1 MFLNENKEQIK
12 AANNA
17 RRMADLV
24 SGSHNPED
32 KETRKQLRDAA
43 KNTHI
48 DQRTV
53 KDYNNNNAS
62 DRFANKYIKKSIN
75 DIESDRRMKKR
86 NEKLSEST
94 HLTNNTGHN
103 YLNEA
108 IYADYLA
115 DKIYNE
121 QRLAREINK
130 TLIMKESTT
139 NVAQKVNKITALYEA
154 KLSDTIKSK
163 WNKFITFIKT
173 LMGKFMESMTKIL
186 LDEKGYLEKYKDI
199 ILKKRP
205 KDDIEFSYTGDYRE
219 AANRLMNTEL
229 PLFNYEQYK
238 AELKAEGNI
247 VLAQKLL
254 KNFQLDSGSELS
266 DQMKE
271 YFIAAD
277 KGESKGKLSGVNMR
291 ELYDFCYNFKKIKD
305 ITDKDINHLESST
318 MAIQNAINAEI
329 RKQPAETN
337 TVEKTKE
344 APAETPKPEN
354 NENSKKNSG
363 SKSYVDKKN
372 ESTIIREADEKQA
385 PINTNLSIKTTTYT
399 DNDKKV
405 DNVNAAKTANAN
417 AASGEKETDIDA
429 MISKWITVCRTI
441 ITAKWTASEQI
452 AKDYMALIRA
462 HVRSYVG
469 TKEDK
474 ADNQAAKQGTN
485 YQKDREKQ
493 EQEKSEEQK

>member
-1 MFLNENKEQIK
+1 M
-12 AANNA
+12 
-17 RRMADLV
+17 DLC
-24 SGSHNPED
+24 
-32 KETRKQLRDAA
+32 
-43 KNTHI
+43 
-48 DQRTV
+48 
-53 KDYNNNNAS
+53 
-62 DRFANKYIKKSIN
+62 
-75 DIESDRRMKKR
+75 
-86 NEKLSEST
+86 
-94 HLTNNTGHN
+94 LTNNTGHN

-154 KLSDTIKSK
+154 KLSDTVKSK

-205 KDDIEFSYTGDYRE
+205 KDDIEFSYTGDYKE

-337 TVEKTKE
+337 TAEKTGE
-344 APAETPKPEN
+344 TPAETPKPEN
-354 NENSKKNSG
+354 NGNGENNS
-363 SKSYVDKKN
+363 SS
-372 ESTIIREADEKQA
+372 ESDVAKESAIVREADEKQA

-399 DNDKKV
+399 DDDKKV

-474 ADNQAAKQGTN
+474 ADNQAPQQGTN

>member
-1 MFLNENKEQIK
+1 M
-12 AANNA
+12 
-17 RRMADLV
+17 DLC
-24 SGSHNPED
+24 
-32 KETRKQLRDAA
+32 
-43 KNTHI
+43 
-48 DQRTV
+48 
-53 KDYNNNNAS
+53 
-62 DRFANKYIKKSIN
+62 
-75 DIESDRRMKKR
+75 
-86 NEKLSEST
+86 
-94 HLTNNTGHN
+94 LTNNTGHN

-154 KLSDTIKSK
+154 KLGDTVKSK

-329 RKQPAETN
+329 RKQPAETD
-337 TVEKTKE
+337 TAEKTG
-344 APAETPKPEN
+344 ETPKEG
-354 NENSKKNSG
+354 EGDDSDVSDVG
-363 SKSYVDKKN
+363 
-372 ESTIIREADEKQA
+372 ESAIVREADEKQA

-399 DNDKKV
+399 DDDKKV